1 MHQNYKRFNDT
12 IHGDRGHP
20 DAIITFI
27 KVFLFWKNFSALND
41 KQQHKI
47 YILLKL
53 Q

>member
-1 MHQNYKRFNDT
+1 MHQNYKRFNE
-12 IHGDRGHP
+12 DRGHP

-27 KVFLFWKNFSALND
+27 IVLLFWKNFSALND